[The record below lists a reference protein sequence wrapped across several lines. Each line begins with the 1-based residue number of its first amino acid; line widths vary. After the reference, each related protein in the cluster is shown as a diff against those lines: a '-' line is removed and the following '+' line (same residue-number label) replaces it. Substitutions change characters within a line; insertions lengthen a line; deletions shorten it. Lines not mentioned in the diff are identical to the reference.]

1 MSASEIVPR
10 GPFSLKAAAEF
21 GFGPNEGRSPA
32 FNGAMRLAFG
42 VDGGCGYAGAV
53 LRQELDD
60 GLVDVELHLSEGA
73 DRDAALRQIA
83 RIVSLDH
90 DGEAFLAVGQ
100 RDPVIGAL
108 QRAHPGQRP
117 VLFHSPYEAAAW
129 SIISARRQ
137 AAQAARVRQGLS
149 ERLGAEFELA
159 GQTLHAFPQPDR
171 LVGLSD
177 AGAPG
182 LSTEKVARLRGVAQA
197 ALTGV
202 LDVEHLQRLG
212 PERAYEDV
220 QRLKGLGPFYAGLVV
235 LRASGFADAMLGVAE
250 PKVLGHTARFY
261 GISEPLTL
269 ERFAELGE
277 PWRPFR
283 TWATVLIRLAGDRGT
298 VVPGVPDGRARAH
311 TPAP

>member
-32 FNGAMRLAFG
+32 FNGAMRLAFD

-73 DRDAALRQIA
+73 NRDAALRQIA
-83 RIVSLDH
+83 RIVSVDH

-129 SIISARRQ
+129 SIISARRH
-137 AAQAARVRQGLS
+137 ATRAARVRRGLS
-149 ERLGAEFELA
+149 ELLGERFELA
-159 GQTLHAFPQPDR
+159 GHTLHAFPQPDR
-171 LVGLSD
+171 LVELAD

-197 ALTGV
+197 ALTGA
-202 LDVEHLQRLG
+202 LDVEHLHQLG
-212 PERAYEDV
+212 PDRAYEAV
-220 QRLKGLGPFYAGLVV
+220 QRLEGLGPFYAGLVV
-235 LRASGFADAMLGVAE
+235 LRASGFADAMLKPME
-250 PKVLGHTARFY
+250 PKVLRHAARFY
-261 GISEPLTL
+261 GLSEPPTL
-269 ERFAELGE
+269 ERFAALAE
-277 PWRPFR
+277 PWHPFC
-283 TWATVLIRLAGDRGT
+283 TWVTVLIRLAGDRGT
-298 VVPGVPDGRARAH
+298 AMPGVLDGPELGWG
-311 TPAP
+311 TPP